1 MQDFWSYDQ
10 PTSMDTGARET
21 PAAAAAMSRHMHP
34 RDETVTDR
42 EETDPFA
49 GSEDEASSAEFT
61 DNPGKAMAT
70 HVISEEVMDNTEE
83 VSCDVSGDMVVDGEG
98 TVDTAETGDTGEPA
112 SASTPNRRIQ
122 EEFRIVTIE
131 HPSEKNS
138 GNVPMAAQ
146 TASTADVNSGDDRS
160 ADAATAD
167 SCVIQPPLSGTES
180 EVNSATGKKGDAHSA
195 KQTPDKNGA
204 RIQSDAGSA
213 PKNSA
218 GKSDGARTAKVP
230 SMCPPPAKPAE
241 KVKEEADAVPSST
254 YKAIL
259 EAKKN
264 KLTPPAMPGIGP
276 ATAKLDCGSFYNSG
290 DNRIRR
296 TVYKENVASLIV
308 TSLSFNPVTWECAS
322 CPSKHQTFGGGG

>member
-1 MQDFWSYDQ
+1 
-10 PTSMDTGARET
+10 MDTGARET

-49 GSEDEASSAEFT
+49 GSEDKASSAEFA

-83 VSCDVSGDMVVDGEG
+83 VSCDVSGDMVVDGDG
-98 TVDTAETGDTGEPA
+98 TVDTAETGETEEPA
-112 SASTPNRRIQ
+112 AASTPNRRIL

-131 HPSEKNS
+131 HPGEKNA

-146 TASTADVNSGDDRS
+146 SVYTADGNSGDDHS
-160 ADAATAD
+160 AAAATAA
-167 SCVIQPPLSGTES
+167 SCVIQPSLSGTQS
-180 EVNSATGKKGDAHSA
+180 EVNSASGKLGDAYSA
-195 KQTPDKNGA
+195 KQTPDKTGS

-218 GKSDGARTAKVP
+218 GKSDGSKNAKVP

-241 KVKEEADAVPSST
+241 KQTAEADAVPSST

-259 EAKKN
+259 EAKKIS
-264 KLTPPAMPGIGP
+264 LPPPPYRESVPPRQNLIAEVFTTQ
-276 ATAKLDCGSFYNSG
+276 ATTESVELFTKKML
-290 DNRIRR
+290 
-296 TVYKENVASLIV
+296 
-308 TSLSFNPVTWECAS
+308 P
-322 CPSKHQTFGGGG
+322 P